1 MLVAL
6 MSRRQP
12 GLKEGYERTFGVN
25 HLGHYLL
32 TRLLLPELS
41 NEGRVT
47 FVSSGTHDPEQ
58 KTGMPAPHHTT
69 AKALAH
75 DFEPGMQ
82 AGQRRYTA
90 SKLCNI
96 YCTYEY
102 ARRSAGSPGPRLQSL
117 RVNAFDPGL
126 MPAAGLARTYS
137 PALRFVY
144 RYILP
149 VLSLFVSNIHS
160 PATSGPRLVLLAS
173 GGEGPTTGKYF
184 PDGREIRSSVE
195 SYDTRNALDLWNTSA
210 EMTGLPSE
218 L

>member
-1 MLVAL
+1 
-6 MSRRQP
+6 
-12 GLKEGYERTFGVN
+12 
-25 HLGHYLL
+25 
-32 TRLLLPELS
+32 
-41 NEGRVT
+41 
-47 FVSSGTHDPEQ
+47 
-58 KTGMPAPHHTT
+58 MPAT
-69 AKALAH
+69 
-75 DFEPGMQ
+75 
-82 AGQRRYTA
+82 
-90 SKLCNI
+90 
-96 YCTYEY
+96 
-102 ARRSAGSPGPRLQSL
+102 
-117 RVNAFDPGL
+117 
-126 MPAAGLARTYS
+126 GLARTYS